1 MNRTI
6 LAKIRSAVTVRKS
19 HPQNAFGA
27 QDPIF
32 GPVGA
37 TTAIIRLH
45 PRGFAPP
52 AFTGTHSPKAEGD
65 LWAPRVPRK
74 IPGWPSA
81 MPTGAPR
88 ASRRRRGAAATV
100 PPPRPRRAIASRS
113 PWPEM
118 SGREGSESPVE
129 ATIAIRVNPCTLP
142 GGIGCSGDKSLER
155 AARVQE
161 LGCRLESASILNACK
176 SCPSTRE

>member
-6 LAKIRSAVTVRKS
+6 LAKIKSTVTVRKS
-19 HPQNAFGA
+19 HPPNAFAA

-74 IPGWPSA
+74 IPGLAVGYADGRSPGL
-81 MPTGAPR
+81 PTP
-88 ASRRRRGAAATV
+88 SRRSLDSLTTKAAEGDSV
-100 PPPRPRRAIASRS
+100 AI
-113 PWPEM
+113 
-118 SGREGSESPVE
+118 PV
-129 ATIAIRVNPCTLP
+129 A
-142 GGIGCSGDKSLER
+142 
-155 AARVQE
+155 
-161 LGCRLESASILNACK
+161 
-176 SCPSTRE
+176 